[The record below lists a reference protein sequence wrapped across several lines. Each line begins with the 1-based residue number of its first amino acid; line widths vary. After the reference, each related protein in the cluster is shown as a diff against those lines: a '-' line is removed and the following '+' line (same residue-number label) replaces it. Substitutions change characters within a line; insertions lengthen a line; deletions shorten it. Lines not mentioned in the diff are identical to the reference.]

1 MTRVRACVTRS
12 RRKSKWLTMLT
23 AVHYSSMPAAH
34 VASSLCPLSPPSHSA
49 SPVLLLFSAHLRT
62 PRFPTV
68 YAAAAAAAAA
78 AASLIFRLQPL
89 VETSASSLA
98 GRPAV
103 SHSLKRADSVFLL
116 PLGSALS
123 SAAHTPSGRNEAAAH
138 CQRPLIMQINWRAY
152 SDGRQSTI
160 PHLSR
165 TRAVPSR
172 IRC

>member
-1 MTRVRACVTRS
+1 
-12 RRKSKWLTMLT
+12 MLT

-49 SPVLLLFSAHLRT
+49 SPVLLLFSAHLRN
-62 PRFPTV
+62 PRFLTV

-103 SHSLKRADSVFLL
+103 SHSLKTADSVFLL

-152 SDGRQSTI
+152 SDGRQSTT

>member
-1 MTRVRACVTRS
+1 MTRS
-12 RRKSKWLTMLT
+12 RRKPKWLTKLT
-23 AVHYSSMPAAH
+23 AVHYSSTPATH

-49 SPVLLLFSAHLRT
+49 SPVLLLLFSAHLRT

-68 YAAAAAAAAA
+68 YADAAAAAA
-78 AASLIFRLQPL
+78 AASLLFRLQPL

-103 SHSLKRADSVFLL
+103 SHSLKMADSVFLL

-138 CQRPLIMQINWRAY
+138 CQSPLIMQINWRAY